1 MSILIYQPQINKAID
16 KKNIRLWGWRQECL
30 IFLYDIRVMGALT
43 DLCKI
48 EWVSMA
54 HSSQG

>member
-1 MSILIYQPQINKAID
+1 MNILINQPQINKAIN
-16 KKNIRLWGWRQECL
+16 KKNTRLWGWRHEGI

-48 EWVSMA
+48 KSVSMFP
-54 HSSQG
+54 SSQS